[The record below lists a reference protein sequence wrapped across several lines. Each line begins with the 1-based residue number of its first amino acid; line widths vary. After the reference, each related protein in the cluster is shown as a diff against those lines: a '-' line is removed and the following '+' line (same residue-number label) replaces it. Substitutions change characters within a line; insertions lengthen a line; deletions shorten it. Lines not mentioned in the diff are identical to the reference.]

1 MHAADVKSVF
11 RAYSIDVAA
20 REKDDLK
27 EDPIIVRLRKV
38 NFVPNSRPSL
48 SQDLTSYL
56 GRRCKLRRG
65 VITCHQGIYPSTAL
79 QPKYHHTSCL
89 KTRPPYLGCASH
101 LDRSSVVVIFLRF
114 SIPSISRR
122 IPNHSS

>member
-38 NFVPNSRPSL
+38 FVPNSHLSL
-48 SQDLTSYL
+48 SQDLTPLFRPEVRATTGCNNMLSRY
-56 GRRCKLRRG
+56 
-65 VITCHQGIYPSTAL
+65 IS
-79 QPKYHHTSCL
+79 KYSIATQI
-89 KTRPPYLGCASH
+89 PPYQLS
-101 LDRSSVVVIFLRF
+101 
-114 SIPSISRR
+114 
-122 IPNHSS
+122 

>member
-38 NFVPNSRPSL
+38 FVPNSRPNS

-79 QPKYHHTSCL
+79 QPNTTIPVVL
-89 KTRPPYLGCASH
+89 RPAPRIWAVH
-101 LDRSSVVVIFLRF
+101 LT
-114 SIPSISRR
+114 
-122 IPNHSS
+122 